1 MSLITNVT
9 VSDRHPLIGQS
20 ILITVHIKDPLTEIN
35 INGAFGTSRFIQF
48 ETEGLRDILITA
60 RLQGSIELHSERVKV
75 RQRTQ
80 GDPIYPIVLANMS
93 PYYPRTV
100 IFSISNAQTAL
111 TDIVTY
117 SVDFGD
123 GTHGMTENGYLVHD
137 YSHALRR
144 DEQYSSFTIRVDS
157 RHRDDSITSA
167 MATLTLFNLYALNKT
182 QNKILTPWVTPTHYP
197 SHRSGT
203 VDCTFTITNLED
215 EDIVFDDERHEFLE
229 AAQPA
234 TSALDPFSLYV
245 LAGASIAK
253 EVRAIGIFSQG
264 GNSRVPARSSI
275 TVTRRFPW
283 STFKTH
289 VFGVAIHLRGTGVC
303 SKLMAIASAYVEVR
317 LPLEWSTIVDNGSTV
332 KTLNTLSRYLGK
344 KEAITH
350 HDVSQ
355 IVRSSKNANQMQA
368 AEITSSSITNP
379 YIGNLDTQVSRQTN
393 ARSTAG
399 KIVDIPPSRLHDLND
414 FEVLSAIRNSIGQ
427 GKKYDLQDDVVVGHV
442 CDPDNLPDNPGEGMV
457 CQSTGEIQ
465 WHIVPGRLLKA
476 KKGDLI
482 IDPGGSGII
491 GQLLNQLSQR
501 YSHCGIM
508 TKNHVELKHA
518 TESEDWLQSPG
529 NESGAEGILGFH
541 QSALTY
547 GWPGTL
553 CQSIDQAINGSS
565 LTSPEGNAYQIKDFS
580 FQPASLSNRVIVNPL
595 VIKPNPFTD
604 TNELRLK
611 LHAIAEEALNIKGH
625 YRFYCYTKPDIAL
638 DATGI
643 AGPEAGWAKDTTA
656 VVCSSFIWLA
666 AQKAEIQLEGPGI
679 FSAADD
685 LELTDTNNGAQTGV
699 DSSGTDTRDGLYFY
713 SENNRRV
720 VAQWLH
726 DYIKKTVADKI
737 PNLISINPLDWIGWT
752 TAKIYDA
759 ADDVANQLVNTFAFD
774 WNSDDAK
781 ESDKWKNP
789 GAANAVSPDD
799 LLFWD
804 SPDTTRNK
812 NGFGSVYGYYE
823 EAIYMPGGW
832 APVEV
837 FKWKHVETKG
847 KLTGT
852 VVGAGGGDISG
863 TTVSIDSNHSV
874 TVNSSGIFA
883 FADVPTPS
891 CHVTAELISNGVG
904 YRVETNP
911 DPPIIAGQ
919 TSNITI
925 VIPTVPPFLVRLVT
939 IDVSMRTNWS
949 SISAHNVPELSDSK
963 SVKLNPVNHPTAHLE
978 FDDNDNLGHPHGKI
992 MFDIQLLDDG
1002 GINVTYTAQE
1012 IDDEVEG
1019 GTADTWKVQ
1028 RDWWRSLTGLTVSN
1042 GDSIDNDATTFN
1054 FVIHNDEG

>member
-1 MSLITNVT
+1 MSLIKNVT
-9 VSDRHPLIGQS
+9 VSNTSPLIGQS
-20 ILITVHIKDPLTEIN
+20 ILITVDVKDPLTEIN
-35 INGAFGTSRFIQF
+35 INGAFGASRFIQL
-48 ETEGLRDILITA
+48 ETEGNHDIMITA
-60 RLQGSIELHSERVKV
+60 RLQGSIEQYSQRLKV
-75 RQRTQ
+75 RERIKD
-80 GDPIYPIVLANMS
+80 DPIYPIIVANMS

-100 IFSISNAQTAL
+100 IFSISNAQTEL
-111 TDIVTY
+111 TDIINY

-123 GTHGMTENGYLVHD
+123 GTHGMTENGFLVHD
-137 YSHALRR
+137 YSNALRR
-144 DEQYSSFTIRVDS
+144 DEQYSHFTIRVDS
-157 RHRDDSITSA
+157 RHKDDSITSA
-167 MATLTLFNLYALNKT
+167 MATLTLFNLYALNKIK
-182 QNKILTPWVTPTHYP
+182 NKIFTPWVTPTHYP
-197 SHRSGT
+197 SHRSGK

-215 EDIVFDDERHEFLE
+215 EDILFDDERHEFLE
-229 AAQPA
+229 ASKPA
-234 TSALDPFSLYV
+234 TGSLDLFNLYV
-245 LAGASIAK
+245 LAGASLAK
-253 EVRAIGIFSQG
+253 EIRAARAFFQSL
-264 GNSRVPARSSI
+264 NLRVPARSSI
-275 TVTRRFPW
+275 TVTRSFPW
-283 STFKTH
+283 SAFKKN
-289 VFGVAIHLRGTGVC
+289 VFGVAIHLGGTGVC
-303 SKLMAIASAYVEVR
+303 SQLKAIASAYIEVR
-317 LPLEWSTIVDNGSTV
+317 LPLEWSTIVDNSSTV
-332 KTLNTLSRYLGK
+332 KTLNKLSRYLGK

-355 IVRSSKNANQMQA
+355 IVQRNKISNEMQVA
-368 AEITSSSITNP
+368 DTNKPIINP
-379 YIGNLDTQVSRQTN
+379 YIGNLDIKASPQSK
-393 ARSTAG
+393 ARSRSGT
-399 KIVDIPPSRLHDLND
+399 IVDIPPSRLHDLND
-414 FEVLSAIRNSIGQ
+414 SEVLSAIYNSIGQ
-427 GKKYDLQDDVVVGHV
+427 GKEYDLEDDVVVDNV

-482 IDPGGSGII
+482 IDPGGAGII

-508 TKNHVELKHA
+508 TKNHIELKHA
-518 TESEDWLQSPG
+518 TESEDWLQSPEH
-529 NESGAEGILGFH
+529 ESGAGGILGFH

-553 CQSIDQAINGSS
+553 IQSIDQAINGSS
-565 LTSPEGNAYQIKDFS
+565 LKSPEGNDYQIKDFS

-595 VIKPNPFTD
+595 VIKPNPFMD
-604 TNELRLK
+604 TNELRVK
-611 LHAIAEEALNIKGH
+611 LHAIAEEALNINGH

-666 AQKAEIQLEGPGI
+666 AQKAGIQLEGPGI
-679 FSAADD
+679 FTAADN
-685 LELTDTNNGAQTGV
+685 LELTDANNGAQTGV

-726 DYIKKTVADKI
+726 DYIKKKVADKI

-752 TAKIYDA
+752 AAKIYDA

-781 ESDKWKNP
+781 ESDNWKNP
-789 GAANAVSPDD
+789 GAANAVSPDN

-804 SPDTTRNK
+804 SPDTTENK

-863 TTVSIDSNHSV
+863 TTVSIDSNHSL
-874 TVNSSGIFA
+874 TVN
-883 FADVPTPS
+883 ADGKFTFDNVPTPS

-911 DPPIIAGQ
+911 DPPIIAGK
-919 TSNITI
+919 TSDITI
-925 VIPTVPPFLVRLVT
+925 VIPTVPPFLIRLVT
-939 IDVSMRTNWS
+939 IDVSMQTNWFT
-949 SISAHNVPELSDSK
+949 ISAHNVPELSDSI
-963 SVKLNPVNHPTAHLE
+963 SVKLDPVNHPTAHLE
-978 FDDNDNLGHPHGKI
+978 FDDNDDLGHPHGKI

-1002 GINVTYTAQE
+1002 GINVTYTALE